1 VKLNTNISIENVI
14 TIFTMICAVIL
25 AFGFMQYDIDAL
37 KKELE
42 SKADQR
48 EVIADRELIT
58 YKLDVM
64 MEDIA
69 EIKEILKE
77 KRIMDWLNWQNA
89 AYLIAIILG
98 GVATMVGTK
107 WRMII
112 RELKEV
118 AETYHEA
125 KKDGKVTK
133 EEEQKIAKECM
144 DVLSQAIKMVWKF

>member
-1 VKLNTNISIENVI
+1 VKLNTNISIENII
-14 TIFTMICAVIL
+14 TIFTIICAVIL

-42 SKADQR
+42 SKADRR

-77 KRIMDWLNWQNA
+77 K
-89 AYLIAIILG
+89 
-98 GVATMVGTK
+98 K
-107 WRMII
+107 
-112 RELKEV
+112 
-118 AETYHEA
+118 
-125 KKDGKVTK
+125 
-133 EEEQKIAKECM
+133 
-144 DVLSQAIKMVWKF
+144 